1 MRFRLW
7 KVAQAGDI
15 AKAFLKIEVDPV
27 DPDILWFLWAKDI
40 NAELPEIIFVR
51 FNRVAFAVNSSPC
64 LIVLFG
70 TTLIHFRKS
79 TLSFYVICLSIF
91 YIDTLVIGANSE
103 GEALGLY

>member
-1 MRFRLW
+1 LRFRLW

-51 FNRVAFAVNSSPC
+51 FNRVAFAVNSSPYLLDSVIRHHINSFQEVDPQFLC
-64 LIVLFG
+64 Y
-70 TTLIHFRKS
+70 
-79 TLSFYVICLSIF
+79 LSVYLL
-91 YIDTLVIGANSE
+91 YRH
-103 GEALGLY
+103 LGNRSKQ